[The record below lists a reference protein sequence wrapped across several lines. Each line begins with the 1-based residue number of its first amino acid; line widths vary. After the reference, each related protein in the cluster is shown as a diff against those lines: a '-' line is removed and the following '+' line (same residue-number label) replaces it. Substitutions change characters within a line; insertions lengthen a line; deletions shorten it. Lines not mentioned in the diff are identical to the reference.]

1 MCLVADIPFILLM
14 LKLKEYYRYLVLT
27 QNYVC
32 EIYVRI
38 NKLNVYRTV
47 RQVRFYCIFDEKL
60 FSSNR
65 KNAKFESKGQRYEMG
80 DFVIKIGSVV
90 LGANTSFKGIL
101 VEVSN
106 PRFFAS
112 FKITLY
118 SAILEAKNYCI
129 TRFCHLNRSKKKKV
143 YI

>member
-32 EIYVRI
+32 ESYVRI
-38 NKLNVYRTV
+38 NKLNVKCVRRTV
-47 RQVRFYCIFDEKL
+47 RQVRFYCIFEEKL

-106 PRFFAS
+106 PRFF
-112 FKITLY
+112 
-118 SAILEAKNYCI
+118 C
-129 TRFCHLNRSKKKKV
+129 
-143 YI
+143 